1 MLDDVMH
8 NPVAKYN
15 DPDQL
20 RAEMDI
26 LFKNFPIIIA
36 HSSDLPDAGS
46 FLTYDD
52 LQAPI
57 LVTRNNDGQVK
68 AFLNVCRHRGARL
81 RISHAVRHVRFPVL
95 ITAGHL
101 I

>member
-1 MLDDVMH
+1 MISEEERQIIKETLDHKANGTTHMLDDVMH

-57 LVTRNNDGQVK
+57 LVTPTTMDK
-68 AFLNVCRHRGARL
+68 
-81 RISHAVRHVRFPVL
+81 SKRF
-95 ITAGHL
+95 
-101 I
+101 